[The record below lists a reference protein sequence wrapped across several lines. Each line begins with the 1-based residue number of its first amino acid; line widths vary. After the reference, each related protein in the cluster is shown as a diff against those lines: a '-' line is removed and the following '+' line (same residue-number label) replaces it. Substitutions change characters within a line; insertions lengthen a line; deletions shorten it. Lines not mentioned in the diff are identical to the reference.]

1 VTKKP
6 DFPCKGCITALPDAT
21 STTAPLL
28 VVLHGDG
35 GAPKSMLGVWEKPA
49 LARGIIVF
57 APKCPV
63 DDGCTNASWW
73 QWGKDP
79 SWLDAQI
86 DAIDK
91 VRPIDRARVWG
102 AGWSGGASWFGWR
115 APDLVGR
122 FAAVSI
128 DGGGMMPHTT
138 TCDRHCSFDAHFL
151 TGDKNPLH
159 SLVVDLRAWMDG
171 CAAGEVKWELL
182 PGKDHG
188 GEWVAL
194 TKPGKADEILD
205 WFATKTM
212 TCAATSVG
220 ADTGADADSDAGT
233 NAGAD
238 ASIDDA
244 SPTSV
249 NTSSTSSPPPSPPP
263 APRCACGFS
272 DVPAA
277 LAVAIVFRR
286 RARDG
291 TLHNLRTNRARL
303 WRTKS

>member
-1 VTKKP
+1 VTTTKKT
-6 DFPCKGCITALPDAT
+6 DFPCAGCITALPDAT
-21 STTAPLL
+21 PSTTPAPLL

-35 GAPKSMLGVWEKPA
+35 GAPASMLAVWEKAA
-49 LARGIIVF
+49 LARGVVVF

-63 DDGCTNASWW
+63 DDGCTGGSWW

-79 SWLDAQI
+79 SWFDAKI
-86 DAIDK
+86 AAIAA
-91 VRPIDRARVWG
+91 VQPIDRARVWA
-102 AGWSGGASWFGWR
+102 AGWSGGASWIGWR

-128 DGGGMMPHTT
+128 DGGGMMPHTK
-138 TCDRHCSFDAHFL
+138 TCPTACSFDAHFL

-159 SLVVDLRAWMDG
+159 SLVEDLHTWMDG

-188 GEWVAL
+188 GEWLAL
-194 TKPGKADEILD
+194 SKKGKADEILD

-212 TCAATSVG
+212 TCAPAV
-220 ADTGADADSDAGT
+220 AD
-233 NAGAD
+233 AGAD
-238 ASIDDA
+238 VGAGAGANASGNDA
-244 SPTSV
+244 SPGSV
-249 NTSSTSSPPPSPPP
+249 NTVSTPPPPPPP
-263 APRCACGFS
+263 APRCACNFT

-277 LAVAIVFRR
+277 LAVALLTRGR
-286 RARDG
+286 RAHRRGRD
-291 TLHNLRTNRARL
+291 HSRRTKRDRV